1 MLAQLAL
8 LAALGGA
15 LPQEAEIEARFSIEP
30 QEVEVGQPFR
40 LTLRVE
46 HPSRESVFDLKLNE
60 LQLDDSW
67 VIFDMSRE
75 TAAGL
80 PDRPGRSRT
89 LWHWSLASLDPGP
102 RRLLNELISLVD
114 DERVASVDASET
126 AIEVLSVLGEG
137 EAQPR
142 PLRGLPE
149 GFGSLPQTDL
159 SLWQRAWPGVL
170 AFLLLCTGL
179 ALWRRLTR
187 RPRNQA
193 QPALAPLAELE
204 VLRAEPAQELPAV
217 RERHFAL
224 TRLVRR
230 ATDEKLGLARPG
242 LTDEEWLAE
251 VQRLLESGAAG
262 APEASAPN
270 PLPPDLLAQ
279 LSEFL
284 GAAQAI
290 KYAKASSSG
299 WALEETHAA
308 TRRILESLAQAHR
321 PRTKES
327 A

>member
-1 MLAQLAL
+1 MLAQLTMI
-8 LAALGGA
+8 AALGCA
-15 LPQEAEIEARFSIEP
+15 LPQEVGIEARFSIEP

-40 LTLRVE
+40 LTLRLE
-46 HPSRESVFDLKLNE
+46 HPTAESVFDLKLNE

-67 VIFDMSRE
+67 VIFDKSRE

-126 AIEVLSVLGEG
+126 AVEVLSVLGEG
-137 EAQPR
+137 EAAPR

-149 GFGSLPQTDL
+149 GFGSLTTAEE
-159 SLWQRAWPGVL
+159 SLWQRAWPGLV
-170 AFLLLCTGL
+170 AFLLLCAGL

-187 RPRNQA
+187 RPIDQA
-193 QPALAPLAELE
+193 QPALAPLAQLE
-204 VLRAEPAQELPAV
+204 VLRAEPAQELSAV

-230 ATDEKLGLARPG
+230 ATDEQLGLERPG

-251 VQRLLESGAAG
+251 VQGLLGRGAVDASD
-262 APEASAPN
+262 ASAPH
-270 PLPPDLLAQ
+270 PLPPDLGAQ

-308 TRRILESLAQAHR
+308 TRRILESLAQASR
-321 PRTKES
+321 PRAKES